1 MKAEELLEKN
11 LIVKHYAGSHAYGT
25 ALPSSDTDFRGIFCA
40 DPINLLTPFY
50 PVREV
55 TDKDEEDTKFYELAH
70 FMKLCLDCNPN
81 VIESIWVDEEDVVF
95 DSTAYQKL
103 RAHRHDFLSSK
114 IAFTTTGYATAQIKR
129 IKGHNRWLFNPQPEQ
144 CPNQK
149 DFVSLV
155 QWFGA
160 DRVMPRD
167 FNLDRVKYGHFLVPY
182 GGDIFG
188 VYEWLGRQ
196 TYTENDGSLKTQY
209 DFGERHELDAPRCI
223 VKFNRSEWNQAKD
236 NWTNYWTW
244 KKNRNIA
251 RNELEEEYGYDTKHG
266 MHCVRLMR
274 MGLEA
279 LRDGEILVK
288 RPDAEELLAIRNGAW
303 SYEEMVKYAED
314 MDNEIRNVWYKK
326 TDLPKKPDIKLA
338 ANVLMEVQQM
348 IWNN

>member
-1 MKAEELLEKN
+1 
-11 LIVKHYAGSHAYGT
+11 
-25 ALPSSDTDFRGIFCA
+25 
-40 DPINLLTPFY
+40 
-50 PVREV
+50 
-55 TDKDEEDTKFYELAH
+55 
-70 FMKLCLDCNPN
+70 MKLCLDCNPN
-81 VIESIWVDEEDVVF
+81 VIESIWCSEEDVVF

-103 RAHRHDFLSSK
+103 RAHRYDFLSSK
-114 IAFTTTGYATAQIKR
+114 IAFTTTGYAHAQLKR
-129 IKGHNRWLFNPQPEQ
+129 ISGHHKWINNAQPEQ
-144 CPNQK
+144 CPKQK

-167 FNLDRVKYGHFLVPY
+167 FSLDRVRHGHFLVPY

-223 VKFNRSEWNQAKD
+223 VKFNKDVWNQAKD

-244 KKNRNIA
+244 KKNRNKVRA
-251 RNELEEEYGYDTKHG
+251 ELEEKHQVDTKHL
-266 MHCVRLMR
+266 MHLVRLMR

-303 SYEEMVKYAED
+303 SYEDAVKYAED

-326 TDLPKKPDIKLA
+326 TDLPKKPNIKLA

-348 IWNN
+348 IWNH